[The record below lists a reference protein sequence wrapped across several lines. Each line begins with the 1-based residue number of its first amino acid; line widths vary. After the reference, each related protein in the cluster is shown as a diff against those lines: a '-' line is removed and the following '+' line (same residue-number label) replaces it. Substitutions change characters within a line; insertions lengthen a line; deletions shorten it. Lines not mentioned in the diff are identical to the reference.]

1 MLNRIIIIVG
11 LLFSSLALA
20 QNFVCGVDLNGNG
33 DITEQGETAS
43 CQSIDNEQFCSIGA
57 LTCNQDSSTKYQ
69 CSITGESYDNE
80 NTCSLNC
87 SSQRMIPIEP
97 VFSGY
102 YYLNVLSHFIIG
114 LYPKFN
120 NTSGLSFYNN
130 GVPVWS
136 SNIVQGLPSSIVD
149 NGITY
154 TRGESIHEY
163 RLFGAKIKQ
172 YRISKIENTGG
183 TCNAKSTTA
192 HSCPVSGNS
201 CLNNNGIMQCS
212 PNKCIDLDIDAPVE
226 TENPPT
232 MQLDDGTRDANG
244 ACMDKSSLFAGRNLS
259 CRKSGVSTAFKNCC
273 KGFDKIIHDN
283 TGSSSLVTTI
293 GAVKSTYQVLS
304 VAYANYALE
313 ISAGATA
320 ADAMET
326 AQFFAEAEI
335 GAMFDPT
342 SIAISLAIRFV
353 AEFLLQGC
361 NQQDMEVGM
370 LNSSGYCTEVGEYC
384 QKEWKFFGCVQKAKS
399 YCCFNSK
406 MARII
411 QEQGRPQLGMNW
423 GSSESPN
430 CAGFTPQQFQ
440 RLDFSKIDLS
450 EYYND
455 IQAKADS
462 LIQKNITDS
471 VNEYYKKIGF
481 DYAK

>member
-1 MLNRIIIIVG
+1 MKLNKIILLYAG

-20 QNFVCGVDLNGNG
+20 QNFVCGVDLNNNG

-43 CQSIDNEQFCSIGA
+43 CQLLGGEQFCSIGA
-57 LTCNQDSSTKYQ
+57 LNCNSQYKCNTNNSIFDTYDSCKNSCNDSYEYRDVKILKPFKHSSYKQLRCNTWVYVENKDNGFSGNFIIMSRYGGCAGIYVEKINIKYYGSYYKKGSFIRKFTHNVYPNTKY
-69 CSITGESYDNE
+69 TEY
-80 NTCSLNC
+80 SLIEVEKATINGVC
-87 SSQRMIPIEP
+87 SS
-97 VFSGY
+97 SGSY
-102 YYLNVLSHFIIG
+102 
-114 LYPKFN
+114 
-120 NTSGLSFYNN
+120 
-130 GVPVWS
+130 
-136 SNIVQGLPSSIVD
+136 
-149 NGITY
+149 
-154 TRGESIHEY
+154 
-163 RLFGAKIKQ
+163 
-172 YRISKIENTGG
+172 
-183 TCNAKSTTA
+183 
-192 HSCPVSGNS
+192 SCPVSGNS
-201 CLNNNGIMQCS
+201 CIDNNGIMQCS

-244 ACMDKSSLFAGRNLS
+244 ACMDKSSLFSGRNLS

-273 KGFDKIIHDN
+273 KGFDSIIYDN
-283 TGSSSLVTTI
+283 TGSSSIVQTANVVRGI
-293 GAVKSTYQVLS
+293 YGVVNAGYS
-304 VAYANYALE
+304 AY
-313 ISAGATA
+313 SQGKDVV
-320 ADAMET
+320 DAMSSYIEGGIT
-326 AQFFAEAEI
+326 GI
-335 GAMFDPT
+335 DPY
-342 SIAISLAIRFV
+342 SIALNLAISF
-353 AEFLLQGC
+353 AIEYLLQGC